1 MEAKSSL
8 YAFILIGGLLLSRGI
23 IEVVSGSSLDAIP
36 SHFPYKF
43 KVASNKYGGKLL
55 QSPQHNEQR
64 GQLQPGRSPPPSRR
78 IPPTTL
84 SRSTQNPPFHFK
96 SPPST

>member
-8 YAFILIGGLLLSRGI
+8 YAFILIFGLLLSHGI
-23 IEVVSGSSLDAIP
+23 TEVVSGSSLDAVP

-43 KVASNKYGGKLL
+43 KVASYKYGGKLL
-55 QSPQHNEQR
+55 QSPQPNKRHS
-64 GQLQPGRSPPPSRR
+64 QLQPGQSPPPSRR

-84 SRSTQNPPFHFK
+84 SRSTLNPPFHFK